1 LSRPAGGEILKPC
14 AEDLGTGNADTVW
27 LGVWPS
33 SLQPLAPLAGFSV
46 YSSVG
51 IWQSL
56 IVALIVG
63 SAATAVIGAL
73 SRTGRIVEVLGFVP
87 AFALLSWPPM
97 WLIVVLVRYWL
108 TGDTA

>member
-1 LSRPAGGEILKPC
+1 MRRGPR
-14 AEDLGTGNADTVW
+14 DW
-27 LGVWPS
+27 QRRHRLGVCV
-33 SLQPLAPLAGFSV
+33 AVVVAAAGALGWVLV

-56 IVALIVG
+56 IVALMVAI
-63 SAATAVIGAL
+63 AATAVIGAL